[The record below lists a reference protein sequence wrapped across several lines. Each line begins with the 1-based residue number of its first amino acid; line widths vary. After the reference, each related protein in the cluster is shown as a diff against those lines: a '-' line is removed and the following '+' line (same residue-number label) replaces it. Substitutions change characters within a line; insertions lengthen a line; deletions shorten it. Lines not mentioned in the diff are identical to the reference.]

1 MNRIIRPALAIPIAL
16 MVVACASGSP
26 SAPAASV
33 AQVASAAPTS
43 SVAASTPAVTPS
55 ASPSA
60 APSPV
65 PFTSN
70 TYGYS
75 LSIPAD
81 WHAIQATKSWDGKG
95 APFHDVP
102 EADQF
107 VGPAAASAWFFG
119 APTTKNLP
127 DRVTESITAN
137 AAEHS
142 STCPPV
148 PSIQDPIQ
156 IGSEPAVLLGYDCGI
171 LINSALAVHNGK
183 AYLFGFRDP
192 SVHAAT
198 DPTDPAQPRPVNE
211 EPGTHRA

>member
-1 MNRIIRPALAIPIAL
+1 MNRIIRPALAIAIAL
-16 MVVACASGSP
+16 IVVACASGSP
-26 SAPAASV
+26 STPAASV

-55 ASPSA
+55 VSPSA
-60 APSPV
+60 ASSPV

-119 APTTKNLP
+119 APTTKDLAGQ
-127 DRVTESITAN
+127 VKGAIAAN

-142 STCPPV
+142 DTCPPV
-148 PSIQDPIQ
+148 PSFQDPIQ
-156 IGSEPAVLLGYDCGI
+156 IGSEPGVLIGYNCGI
-171 LINSALAVHNGK
+171 LINGAFAVHKGK
-183 AYLFGFRDP
+183 AYVFGFRDP
-192 SVHAAT
+192 SVHADT
-198 DPTDPAQPRPVNE
+198 DPTDRKAFLDLLGSVTFPD
-211 EPGTHRA
+211 